1 MFRFVKHNFMR
12 FASPVDARTVALLLA
27 CALAFYMG
35 ARFESVATER
45 AKKAT
50 ISLQLKQ
57 SQEAN
62 RQLIAAKTERD
73 TLQKKIERIQNESDE
88 FAARADADSAR
99 LRARVESER
108 MRATAAA
115 VLKNTTSDPSSTCDD
130 ASADA
135 ELWDAVGTVVVPLI
149 EEADQMLIGF
159 RECQAYVRA
168 VAE

>member
-1 MFRFVKHNFMR
+1 MLPPAKIKIILIL
-12 FASPVDARTVALLLA
+12 FAL
-27 CALAFYMG
+27 ALAFYMG
-35 ARFESVATER
+35 VRFEAVATER

-62 RQLIAAKTERD
+62 RQLLAAKTERD
-73 TLQKKIERIQNESDE
+73 TLQKKIERIQNESNE

-115 VLKNTTSDPSSTCDD
+115 VLKNTTADPSSACDD

-135 ELWDAVGTVVVPLI
+135 ELWDAVGGVVVPLI

>member
-1 MFRFVKHNFMR
+1 MMPPAKIKIILML
-12 FASPVDARTVALLLA
+12 SAL
-27 CALAFYMG
+27 ALAFYMG
-35 ARFESVATER
+35 VRFEAVATER

-62 RQLIAAKTERD
+62 RQLLAAKTERD

-108 MRATAAA
+108 MRATAA
-115 VLKNTTSDPSSTCDD
+115 VLKNTTADPARTCDD

-159 RECQAYVRA
+159 RECQAYAKA

>member
-1 MFRFVKHNFMR
+1 MLPPAKIKIILML
-12 FASPVDARTVALLLA
+12 SAL
-27 CALAFYMG
+27 ALAFYMG
-35 ARFESVATER
+35 VRFESVATER
-45 AKKAT
+45 ARKAT

-62 RQLIAAKTERD
+62 RQLLAAKTERD
-73 TLQKKIERIQNESDE
+73 TLQKKIERIQNESNE
-88 FAARADADSAR
+88 FVARADADSAR

-108 MRATAAA
+108 MRATAA
-115 VLKNTTSDPSSTCDD
+115 VLKNTTADPSSTCDD

>member
-1 MFRFVKHNFMR
+1 MLPPAKIKIILML
-12 FASPVDARTVALLLA
+12 FAL
-27 CALAFYMG
+27 ALAFYMG
-35 ARFESVATER
+35 VRFEAVATER
-45 AKKAT
+45 AKKET

-62 RQLIAAKTERD
+62 RQLLAAKTERD
-73 TLQKKIERIQNESDE
+73 TLQKKIERIQNESNE

-115 VLKNTTSDPSSTCDD
+115 VLKNTTADPSSTCDD

-135 ELWDAVGTVVVPLI
+135 ELWDAVGGVVVPLI

>member
-1 MFRFVKHNFMR
+1 MFKLDPLQWAKLAAFMI
-12 FASPVDARTVALLLA
+12 AL
-27 CALAFYMG
+27 ALAFYMG
-35 ARFESVATER
+35 VRFEAVATER

-50 ISLQLKQ
+50 ISLQLNHL
-57 SQEAN
+57 QEAN
-62 RQLIAAKTERD
+62 RQLLAAKTERD

-88 FAARADADSAR
+88 SAARANADSAR

-115 VLKNTTSDPSSTCDD
+115 VLKNTTADPSSTCDD

-135 ELWDAVGTVVVPLI
+135 ELWDAVGGVVVPLI

-159 RECQAYVRA
+159 RECQAYAKA

>member
-1 MFRFVKHNFMR
+1 MLPPAKIKIILIL
-12 FASPVDARTVALLLA
+12 SAL
-27 CALAFYMG
+27 ALAFYMG
-35 ARFESVATER
+35 VRFESVATER
-45 AKKAT
+45 ARKAT
-50 ISLQLKQ
+50 ISLHLKQ

-62 RQLIAAKTERD
+62 RQLLAAKTERD

-88 FAARADADSAR
+88 FAARAAADSAR

-115 VLKNTTSDPSSTCDD
+115 VLKNTTADPSSTCDD

>member
-1 MFRFVKHNFMR
+1 MMPPAKIKIILML
-12 FASPVDARTVALLLA
+12 SAL
-27 CALAFYMG
+27 ALAFYMG
-35 ARFESVATER
+35 VRFESVATER

-62 RQLIAAKTERD
+62 RQLLAAKTERD

>member
-1 MFRFVKHNFMR
+1 MMPPAKIKIILML
-12 FASPVDARTVALLLA
+12 SAL
-27 CALAFYMG
+27 ALAFYMG
-35 ARFESVATER
+35 VRFESVATER
-45 AKKAT
+45 AKKET
-50 ISLQLKQ
+50 ISLHLKQ

-62 RQLIAAKTERD
+62 RQLLAAKTERD

-115 VLKNTTSDPSSTCDD
+115 VLKNTTADPSSTCDD

>member
-1 MFRFVKHNFMR
+1 MPPAKIKMI
-12 FASPVDARTVALLLA
+12 LMLLA
-27 CALAFYMG
+27 LAMAFYMG
-35 ARFESVATER
+35 VRFEAVATAR
-45 AKKAT
+45 AEKAT
-50 ISLQLKQ
+50 ISLHLKQ

-73 TLQKKIERIQNESDE
+73 TLQKKIERIQNESNE

-115 VLKNTTSDPSSTCDD
+115 VLKNTDADPARTCDD

-149 EEADQMLIGF
+149 AEADQMMIGF
-159 RECQAYVRA
+159 RECQAYVMA

>member
-1 MFRFVKHNFMR
+1 MLPPAKIKIILIL
-12 FASPVDARTVALLLA
+12 SAL
-27 CALAFYMG
+27 ALAFYMG
-35 ARFESVATER
+35 VRFESVASER
-45 AKKAT
+45 EKKET
-50 ISLQLKQ
+50 ISLQIKQ

-73 TLQKKIERIQNESDE
+73 TLQKKIERIQNESNE

>member
-1 MFRFVKHNFMR
+1 MI
-12 FASPVDARTVALLLA
+12 AL
-27 CALAFYMG
+27 ALAFYMG
-35 ARFESVATER
+35 VRFESVATER

-50 ISLQLKQ
+50 ISLHLKQ

-62 RQLIAAKTERD
+62 RQLIAAKTERE
-73 TLQKKIERIQNESDE
+73 TLQKKIERIQNESNE
-88 FAARADADSAR
+88 FTARANADSAR

-115 VLKNTTSDPSSTCDD
+115 VHKNTTADPARTCDD

-135 ELWDAVGTVVVPLI
+135 ELWDAVGGVVVPLI

>member
-1 MFRFVKHNFMR
+1 MLKLDPLQWAKLAAFMI
-12 FASPVDARTVALLLA
+12 AL
-27 CALAFYMG
+27 ALAFYMG
-35 ARFESVATER
+35 VRFESVATER
-45 AKKAT
+45 AKKET
-50 ISLQLKQ
+50 ISLNLKQ

-62 RQLIAAKTERD
+62 RQLLAAKTERD
-73 TLQKKIERIQNESDE
+73 TLQKKIERIQNESNE
-88 FAARADADSAR
+88 FVARADADSAR

-108 MRATAAA
+108 MRATAA
-115 VLKNTTSDPSSTCDD
+115 VLKNTTADPARTCDD

-159 RECQAYVRA
+159 RECQSYVRA

>member
-1 MFRFVKHNFMR
+1 MMPPAKIKIILIL
-12 FASPVDARTVALLLA
+12 SAL
-27 CALAFYMG
+27 ALAFYMG
-35 ARFESVATER
+35 VRFESVATER
-45 AKKAT
+45 AKKET
-50 ISLQLKQ
+50 ISLNLKQ

-62 RQLIAAKTERD
+62 RQLLAAKTERD
-73 TLQKKIERIQNESDE
+73 TLQKKIERIQNESNE
-88 FAARADADSAR
+88 FVARADADSAR

-115 VLKNTTSDPSSTCDD
+115 VLKNTTADPSSTCDD

>member
-1 MFRFVKHNFMR
+1 MLPPAKIKIILML
-12 FASPVDARTVALLLA
+12 SAL
-27 CALAFYMG
+27 ALAFYMG
-35 ARFESVATER
+35 VRFEAVATER

-62 RQLIAAKTERD
+62 RQLLAAKTERD

-108 MRATAAA
+108 MRATAA
-115 VLKNTTSDPSSTCDD
+115 VLKNTTADPARTCDD

-149 EEADQMLIGF
+149 EEADQILIGF
-159 RECQAYVRA
+159 RECQSYVRA

>member
-1 MFRFVKHNFMR
+1 MLPPAKIKMILML
-12 FASPVDARTVALLLA
+12 SAL
-27 CALAFYMG
+27 ALAFYMG
-35 ARFESVATER
+35 VRFESVATER
-45 AKKAT
+45 AKKET
-50 ISLQLKQ
+50 ISLNLKQ

-62 RQLIAAKTERD
+62 RQLLAAKTERD
-73 TLQKKIERIQNESDE
+73 TLQKKIERIQNESNE

-108 MRATAAA
+108 MRATAA
-115 VLKNTTSDPSSTCDD
+115 VLKNTTAEPASTCDD

-135 ELWDAVGTVVVPLI
+135 ELWDAVGGVVVPLI

-159 RECQAYVRA
+159 RECQAYVRV

>member
-1 MFRFVKHNFMR
+1 MLPPAKIKIILML
-12 FASPVDARTVALLLA
+12 FAL
-27 CALAFYMG
+27 ALAFYMG
-35 ARFESVATER
+35 VRFEAVATER

-57 SQEAN
+57 LQEAN
-62 RQLIAAKTERD
+62 RQLLAAKTERD

-115 VLKNTTSDPSSTCDD
+115 VLKNTTADPASTCDD

>member
-1 MFRFVKHNFMR
+1 MLPPAKIKIILIL
-12 FASPVDARTVALLLA
+12 SAL
-27 CALAFYMG
+27 ALAFYMG
-35 ARFESVATER
+35 VRFEAVATER

-62 RQLIAAKTERD
+62 RQLLAAKTERD
-73 TLQKKIERIQNESDE
+73 TLQKKIERIQNESNE
-88 FAARADADSAR
+88 SAARADADSAR

-115 VLKNTTSDPSSTCDD
+115 VLKNTTADPSSTCDD

>member
-1 MFRFVKHNFMR
+1 MMPPAKIKIILML
-12 FASPVDARTVALLLA
+12 SAL
-27 CALAFYMG
+27 ALAFYMG
-35 ARFESVATER
+35 VRFESVATER

-62 RQLIAAKTERD
+62 RQLLAAKTERD
-73 TLQKKIERIQNESDE
+73 TLQKKIERIQNESNE

-115 VLKNTTSDPSSTCDD
+115 VLKNTTADPSSTCDD

>member
-12 FASPVDARTVALLLA
+12 FASPVDPRTVALLLA

-35 ARFESVATER
+35 VRFESVATER
-45 AKKAT
+45 ARKAT

-62 RQLIAAKTERD
+62 SQLLAAKTERD
-73 TLQKKIERIQNESDE
+73 TLQKKIERIQNESNE
-88 FAARADADSAR
+88 SAARADADSAR

-108 MRATAAA
+108 MRATAA
-115 VLKNTTSDPSSTCDD
+115 VLKNTTADPSSTCDD

-135 ELWDAVGTVVVPLI
+135 ELWDAVGGVVVPLI

-159 RECQAYVRA
+159 RECQSYVRA

>member
-1 MFRFVKHNFMR
+1 MLPPAKIKMILML
-12 FASPVDARTVALLLA
+12 SAL
-27 CALAFYMG
+27 ALAFYMG
-35 ARFESVATER
+35 VRFESVATER
-45 AKKAT
+45 AKKET
-50 ISLQLKQ
+50 ISLNLKQ

-62 RQLIAAKTERD
+62 RQLLAAKTERD
-73 TLQKKIERIQNESDE
+73 TLQKKIERIQNESNE
-88 FAARADADSAR
+88 FVARADADSAR

-115 VLKNTTSDPSSTCDD
+115 VLKNTTADPASTCDD

-135 ELWDAVGTVVVPLI
+135 ELWDAVGGVVVPLI

>member
-1 MFRFVKHNFMR
+1 MLPPAKIKIILMLF
-12 FASPVDARTVALLLA
+12 
-27 CALAFYMG
+27 ALALTFYMG
-35 ARFESVATER
+35 VRFEAVATER

-57 SQEAN
+57 LQEAN
-62 RQLIAAKTERD
+62 RQLLAAKTERD

-115 VLKNTTSDPSSTCDD
+115 VLKNTTADPSSTCDD

-135 ELWDAVGTVVVPLI
+135 ELWDAVGGVVVPLI

>member
-1 MFRFVKHNFMR
+1 MMPPAKIKIILIL
-12 FASPVDARTVALLLA
+12 SAL
-27 CALAFYMG
+27 ALAFYMG
-35 ARFESVATER
+35 VRFESVATER

-62 RQLIAAKTERD
+62 RQLLAAKTERD
-73 TLQKKIERIQNESDE
+73 TLQKKIERIQNESNE

>member
-1 MFRFVKHNFMR
+1 MLPPAKIKIILML
-12 FASPVDARTVALLLA
+12 SAL
-27 CALAFYMG
+27 ALAFYMG
-35 ARFESVATER
+35 VRFESVATER

-50 ISLQLKQ
+50 ISLHLKQ

-62 RQLIAAKTERD
+62 RQLLAAKTERD
-73 TLQKKIERIQNESDE
+73 TLQKKIERIQNESNE

-115 VLKNTTSDPSSTCDD
+115 VLKNTTADPSSTCDD

-135 ELWDAVGTVVVPLI
+135 ELWDAVGGVVVPLI

>member
-12 FASPVDARTVALLLA
+12 FASPVDPRTVALLLA

-35 ARFESVATER
+35 VRFEAVATER

-57 SQEAN
+57 SQESN

-115 VLKNTTSDPSSTCDD
+115 VLKNTTADPSSTCDD

-149 EEADQMLIGF
+149 AEADQMLIGF

>member
-1 MFRFVKHNFMR
+1 MLPPAKIKMILML
-12 FASPVDARTVALLLA
+12 S
-27 CALAFYMG
+27 ALALSFYMG
-35 ARFESVATER
+35 VRFEAVATER
-45 AKKAT
+45 AEKAT

-73 TLQKKIERIQNESDE
+73 TLQKKIERIQNESNE

-115 VLKNTTSDPSSTCDD
+115 VLKNTTADPSSTCDD

-135 ELWDAVGTVVVPLI
+135 ELWDAVGGVVVPLI

>member
-1 MFRFVKHNFMR
+1 MLPPAKIKIILML
-12 FASPVDARTVALLLA
+12 SAL
-27 CALAFYMG
+27 ALAFYMG
-35 ARFESVATER
+35 VRFEAVATER

-88 FAARADADSAR
+88 FAARADADGAR

-108 MRATAAA
+108 MRATAA
-115 VLKNTTSDPSSTCDD
+115 VLKNTTADPSSTCDD

-135 ELWDAVGTVVVPLI
+135 ELWDAVGGVVVPLI

>member
-1 MFRFVKHNFMR
+1 MLPPAKIKMILML
-12 FASPVDARTVALLLA
+12 SAL
-27 CALAFYMG
+27 ALAFYMG
-35 ARFESVATER
+35 VRFEAVATER

-62 RQLIAAKTERD
+62 RQLLAAKTERD
-73 TLQKKIERIQNESDE
+73 TLQKKIERIQNESNE
-88 FAARADADSAR
+88 SAARADADSAR

-108 MRATAAA
+108 MRATAA
-115 VLKNTTSDPSSTCDD
+115 VLKNTTADPARTCDD

>member
-1 MFRFVKHNFMR
+1 MLPPAKIKMILML
-12 FASPVDARTVALLLA
+12 SAL
-27 CALAFYMG
+27 ALAFYMG
-35 ARFESVATER
+35 VRFESVATAR
-45 AKKAT
+45 AEKAT
-50 ISLQLKQ
+50 ISLHLKQ

-62 RQLIAAKTERD
+62 RQLLAAKTERD

-88 FAARADADSAR
+88 FAARADADGAR

-115 VLKNTTSDPSSTCDD
+115 VLKNTTADPSSTCDD

-135 ELWDAVGTVVVPLI
+135 ELWDAVGGVVVPLI

>member
-1 MFRFVKHNFMR
+1 MMPPAKIKIILML
-12 FASPVDARTVALLLA
+12 SAL
-27 CALAFYMG
+27 ALAFYMG
-35 ARFESVATER
+35 VRFEAVATER
-45 AKKAT
+45 AKKAA

-73 TLQKKIERIQNESDE
+73 TLQKKIERIQNESNE

-115 VLKNTTSDPSSTCDD
+115 VLKNTAADPSSTCDD

-135 ELWDAVGTVVVPLI
+135 ELWDAVGGVVVPLI

>member
-1 MFRFVKHNFMR
+1 MLPPAKIKIILIL
-12 FASPVDARTVALLLA
+12 SAL
-27 CALAFYMG
+27 ALAFYMG
-35 ARFESVATER
+35 VRFESVATER

-115 VLKNTTSDPSSTCDD
+115 VLKNTTADPSRTCDD

-159 RECQAYVRA
+159 RECQSYVRA

>member
-1 MFRFVKHNFMR
+1 MMPPAKIKIILML
-12 FASPVDARTVALLLA
+12 SAL
-27 CALAFYMG
+27 ALAFYMG
-35 ARFESVATER
+35 VRFESVATER
-45 AKKAT
+45 AKKET
-50 ISLQLKQ
+50 ISLHLKQ

-73 TLQKKIERIQNESDE
+73 TLQKKIERIQNESNE

-115 VLKNTTSDPSSTCDD
+115 VLKNTTADPARTCDD

-135 ELWDAVGTVVVPLI
+135 ELWDAVGGVVVPLI

>member
-1 MFRFVKHNFMR
+1 MLPPAKIKIILML
-12 FASPVDARTVALLLA
+12 SAL
-27 CALAFYMG
+27 ALAFYMG
-35 ARFESVATER
+35 VRFEAVATER

-62 RQLIAAKTERD
+62 RQLLAAKTERD

-108 MRATAAA
+108 MRATAA
-115 VLKNTTSDPSSTCDD
+115 VLKNTTADPARTCDD

>member
-1 MFRFVKHNFMR
+1 MLPPAKIKIILIL
-12 FASPVDARTVALLLA
+12 SAL
-27 CALAFYMG
+27 ALAFYMG
-35 ARFESVATER
+35 VRFESVATER

-62 RQLIAAKTERD
+62 RQLLAAKTERD
-73 TLQKKIERIQNESDE
+73 TLQKKIERIQNESNE

-115 VLKNTTSDPSSTCDD
+115 VLKNTTADPSSTCDD

>member
-1 MFRFVKHNFMR
+1 MMPPAKIKIILMF
-12 FASPVDARTVALLLA
+12 FAL
-27 CALAFYMG
+27 ALAFYMG
-35 ARFESVATER
+35 VRFEAVATER

-57 SQEAN
+57 LQEAN
-62 RQLIAAKTERD
+62 RQLLAAKTERD

-115 VLKNTTSDPSSTCDD
+115 VLKNTTADPSSTCDD

-135 ELWDAVGTVVVPLI
+135 ELWDAVGGVVVPLI

>member
-1 MFRFVKHNFMR
+1 MLPPAKIKIILML
-12 FASPVDARTVALLLA
+12 SAL
-27 CALAFYMG
+27 ALAFYMG
-35 ARFESVATER
+35 VRFEAVATER

-62 RQLIAAKTERD
+62 RQLLAAKTERD
-73 TLQKKIERIQNESDE
+73 TLQKKIERIQNESNE

-108 MRATAAA
+108 MRATAA
-115 VLKNTTSDPSSTCDD
+115 VLKNTTADPSSTCDD

-135 ELWDAVGTVVVPLI
+135 ELWDAVGRVVVPLI

-159 RECQAYVRA
+159 RECQSYVRA

>member
-1 MFRFVKHNFMR
+1 MMPPAKIKIILML
-12 FASPVDARTVALLLA
+12 SAL
-27 CALAFYMG
+27 ALAFYMG
-35 ARFESVATER
+35 VRFESVATER

-62 RQLIAAKTERD
+62 RQLLAAKTERD
-73 TLQKKIERIQNESDE
+73 TLQKKIERIQNESNE

-108 MRATAAA
+108 MRATAA
-115 VLKNTTSDPSSTCDD
+115 VLKNTTADPSSTCDD

>member
-1 MFRFVKHNFMR
+1 MLPPAKIKMILML
-12 FASPVDARTVALLLA
+12 SAL
-27 CALAFYMG
+27 ALAFYMG
-35 ARFESVATER
+35 VRFESVATER
-45 AKKAT
+45 AKKET
-50 ISLQLKQ
+50 ISLNLKQ

-62 RQLIAAKTERD
+62 RQLLAAKTERD
-73 TLQKKIERIQNESDE
+73 TLQKKIERIQNESNE
-88 FAARADADSAR
+88 FVARADADSAR

-108 MRATAAA
+108 MRATAA
-115 VLKNTTSDPSSTCDD
+115 VLKNTTADPSSTCDD

>member
-1 MFRFVKHNFMR
+1 MLPPAKIKMILML
-12 FASPVDARTVALLLA
+12 SAL
-27 CALAFYMG
+27 ALAFYMG
-35 ARFESVATER
+35 VRFESVATER

-62 RQLIAAKTERD
+62 RQLLAAKTERD
-73 TLQKKIERIQNESDE
+73 TLQKKIERIQNESNE
-88 FAARADADSAR
+88 SAARADADSAR

-115 VLKNTTSDPSSTCDD
+115 VHKNTTADPASTCDD

-135 ELWDAVGTVVVPLI
+135 ELWDAVGGVVVPLI

>member
-1 MFRFVKHNFMR
+1 MLPPAKIKIILIL
-12 FASPVDARTVALLLA
+12 SAL
-27 CALAFYMG
+27 ALAFYMG
-35 ARFESVATER
+35 VRFEAVATER

-62 RQLIAAKTERD
+62 RQLLAAKTERD
-73 TLQKKIERIQNESDE
+73 TLQKKIERIQNESNE
-88 FAARADADSAR
+88 FVARADADSAR

-108 MRATAAA
+108 MRATAA
-115 VLKNTTSDPSSTCDD
+115 VLKNTTADPSSTCDD

-135 ELWDAVGTVVVPLI
+135 ELWDAVGGVVVPLI

-159 RECQAYVRA
+159 RECQAYAKA